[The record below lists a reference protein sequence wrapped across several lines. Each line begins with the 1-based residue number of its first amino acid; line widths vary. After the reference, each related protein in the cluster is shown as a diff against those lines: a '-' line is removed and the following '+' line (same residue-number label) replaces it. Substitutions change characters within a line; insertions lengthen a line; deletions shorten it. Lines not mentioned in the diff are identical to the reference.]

1 MQPPR
6 GGHRQPGDVG
16 HNRAET
22 AMPQSFLHADQN
34 RFVVSGLD
42 MDDAIRRQTGLFQS
56 RCEQILLRHAP

>member
-6 GGHRQPGDVG
+6 GGHRQTGNIGD
-16 HNRAET
+16 HCAKT
-22 AMPQSFLHADQN
+22 AMPQSFLHAGQN

-42 MDDAIRRQTGLFQS
+42 MDDAIGGQASLFQS